1 MLLFGVHG
9 IKQTSKVGRLK
20 LFQSSQVSGRSK
32 MIRRTFALAGST
44 FLCLWVSVAAAGGQ
58 KGAKAGDPAKG
69 KEVFEQCAMCHN
81 VDSPEKKM
89 GPSLQGLFKRKTLQ
103 NGKPVNDGTV
113 TAQINEGGNGMPA
126 YSDTLSAD
134 DKKNVL
140 AYLHTL

>member
-1 MLLFGVHG
+1 
-9 IKQTSKVGRLK
+9 
-20 LFQSSQVSGRSK
+20 

-44 FLCLWVSVAAAGGQ
+44 FLCLLFSLAVASGQ

-103 NGKPVNDGTV
+103 NGKPVNDANVMT
-113 TAQINEGGNGMPA
+113 QINEGGNGMPA

-134 DKKNVL
+134 DKANVL